1 MAERVSNDE
10 YANGEYLEVC
20 RGSLLNVRDEKS
32 ARNGVRLSHVG
43 APPLFRVADPVGCR
57 GVTDEKDDCG
67 RDP

>member
-43 APPLFRVADPVGCR
+43 APPLFRVADPVGC
-57 GVTDEKDDCG
+57 
-67 RDP
+67 